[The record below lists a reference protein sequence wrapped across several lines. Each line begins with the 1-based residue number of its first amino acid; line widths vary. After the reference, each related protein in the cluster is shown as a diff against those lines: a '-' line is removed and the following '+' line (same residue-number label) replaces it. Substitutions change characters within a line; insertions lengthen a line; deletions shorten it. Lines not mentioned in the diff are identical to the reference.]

1 MAKHKVTIMDRW
13 SGNAL
18 HTVTVEAAK
27 ETASEV
33 LRGLAVV
40 SLLANLSRANLS
52 RADLSGA
59 NLSRADLSGANLS
72 RADLSGADL
81 RRADLSGADL
91 SGANLSRADLSGANL
106 SRADLSRANLSRANL
121 SRADLSRADLSG
133 ANLSRADLSGANL
146 SRANLGSAYLS
157 GAYLGS
163 ADLSGADLS
172 GADLSRANL
181 SRANLG
187 SAYLSGADLSGAYL
201 SDLKTDTET
210 RLPSFQIPQEG
221 ELIVFKK
228 LSGGNIAKLR
238 IPPEAARTATPIGR
252 KCRAE
257 FVEVLDGDGISSYDH
272 RTAYKPGL
280 VVRPDKYD
288 PNPLVECSHGI
299 HFFLTKEEAEAY

>member
-157 GAYLGS
+157 GA
-163 ADLSGADLS
+163 
-172 GADLSRANL
+172 
-181 SRANLG
+181 
-187 SAYLSGADLSGAYL
+187 DLSGAYL